1 MNRMLSSKLD
11 WEDRLMDGRHSN
23 FIDMLKGIGIGL
35 VVIGHSG
42 FAYSNIIYLFHMALF
57 FIVSGYCYKEKKISM
72 GSWAK
77 KKLKPLWIPNFVSV
91 LIVCLMT
98 NVLLSLHI
106 VSVDAY
112 PPFTLKNFIVC
123 VIKAFLFS
131 GGSQLLG
138 ANWFFR
144 TLFWGLLLYEIT
156 NRLLLR
162 LNKNKWVLVFTI
174 CLVFLMAGWGFTRQL
189 GHGMYFNLL
198 SVPIL
203 LEMGRFIRSKDL
215 INRYKNKRYTVACS
229 FCFFV
234 GLVILSKF
242 GSITMNYNVI
252 VNPLFFLACSSLGF
266 FLCAGIADFVL
277 RHSGKIGVFTIYMGK
292 NSLIIMLLHF
302 ISFKVITLLQIVLSG
317 DSIEKLTSYP
327 VYVSSNG
334 WWIAYSIAG
343 IGIPCLLAM
352 LWGKLSLLSWDTNN
366 DCR

>member
-11 WEDRLMDGRHSN
+11 WEDRLMDGRGGHSN

-174 CLVFLMAGWGFTRQL
+174 CLVFLMAGWGLQ
-189 GHGMYFNLL
+189 
-198 SVPIL
+198 
-203 LEMGRFIRSKDL
+203 
-215 INRYKNKRYTVACS
+215 
-229 FCFFV
+229 
-234 GLVILSKF
+234 
-242 GSITMNYNVI
+242 GS
-252 VNPLFFLACSSLGF
+252 
-266 FLCAGIADFVL
+266 
-277 RHSGKIGVFTIYMGK
+277 
-292 NSLIIMLLHF
+292 
-302 ISFKVITLLQIVLSG
+302 
-317 DSIEKLTSYP
+317 
-327 VYVSSNG
+327 
-334 WWIAYSIAG
+334 
-343 IGIPCLLAM
+343 
-352 LWGKLSLLSWDTNN
+352 
-366 DCR
+366 